1 MAKQSPHKLVKSKH
15 GTKAKLAEKVL
26 DFLTAPEGE
35 EKDVFEARIRTLSNA
50 KLQRL
55 FDAHGLSRERLA
67 NQRRKQAQAKQAPPA
82 VEPPVPE
89 HIAEQRKREK
99 EAQQDAVMEQ
109 VRKKLEAQFGV
120 GAVQVFTRRSE

>member
-55 FDAHGLSRERLA
+55 FDAHERVEKEYGG
-67 NQRRKQAQAKQAPPA
+67 KQALVDKIVSAKFSGGNAPYATKIGTFSEPRLLDLARQA
-82 VEPPVPE
+82 
-89 HIAEQRKREK
+89 
-99 EAQQDAVMEQ
+99 
-109 VRKKLEAQFGV
+109 GV
-120 GAVQVFTRRSE
+120 